1 MHGRL
6 LASATSA
13 VLGLR
18 DPDPMRMEQV
28 PRERRLMHGQQH
40 SAPASTNK
48 LEFPLEHL
56 VGFRPAR
63 KLLQNTYMYIYST
76 KVSKLIPIGL
86 ENSKD
91 SNPNLYIY
99 KYYY

>member
-13 VLGLR
+13 VLGVR

-40 SAPASTNK
+40 SAPAN
-48 LEFPLEHL
+48 
-56 VGFRPAR
+56 
-63 KLLQNTYMYIYST
+63 
-76 KVSKLIPIGL
+76 
-86 ENSKD
+86 
-91 SNPNLYIY
+91 
-99 KYYY
+99 